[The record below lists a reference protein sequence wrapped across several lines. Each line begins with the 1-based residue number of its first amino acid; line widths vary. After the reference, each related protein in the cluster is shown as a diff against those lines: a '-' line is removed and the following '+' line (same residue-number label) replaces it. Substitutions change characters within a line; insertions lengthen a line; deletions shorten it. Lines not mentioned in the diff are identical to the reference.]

1 MIRANTARSPVSAQC
16 GILGVPRSTCY
27 WMTGHPGTEHVDP
40 TAGDVRAVRRDSRGR
55 HGDRKIKAVLER
67 MGVIASGRRISNI
80 MRERGMTGAYA
91 RRRSKCVLSS
101 AGAVLPWTAVR
112 VTGQLFTGLP
122 SAGFVWFWLFCYC
135 MRAWV
140 RL

>member
-55 HGDRKIKAVLER
+55 HGARKIKAVLER

-80 MRERGMTGAYA
+80 MREQGMTGAYA

-101 AGAVLPWTAVR
+101 AGVPFYRGWLS
-112 VTGQLFTGLP
+112 GLP
-122 SAGFVWFWLFCYC
+122 VNCLPGYRRLVSSGFGCFVI
-135 MRAWV
+135 A
-140 RL
+140 

>member
-1 MIRANTARSPVSAQC
+1 MHGPF
-16 GILGVPRSTCY
+16 
-27 WMTGHPGTEHVDP
+27 H
-40 TAGDVRAVRRDSRGR
+40 AGDHGQGLAEIDLRA
-55 HGDRKIKAVLER
+55 
-67 MGVIASGRRISNI
+67 
-80 MRERGMTGAYA
+80 A
-91 RRRSKCVLSS
+91 RRPFLCFVKRWC
-101 AGAVLPWTAVR
+101 AVLPWVAVR

>member
-1 MIRANTARSPVSAQC
+1 MGKWLTTYVCLAAYLGLTADGIRRILKNEELLLHLVRCNAQEAGADWRKECAEYRAR
-16 GILGVPRSTCY
+16 LR
-27 WMTGHPGTEHVDP
+27 HP
-40 TAGDVRAVRRDSRGR
+40 AGRGFVDVRMCFVKRW
-55 HGDRKIKAVLER
+55 
-67 MGVIASGRRISNI
+67 
-80 MRERGMTGAYA
+80 
-91 RRRSKCVLSS
+91 C
-101 AGAVLPWTAVR
+101 AVLPWVAVR

>member
-1 MIRANTARSPVSAQC
+1 MPRPTEITGTTRYERSVGCKAYRAGHYGRDLTVKAGRMSLRVPKLKGVVFSSAVIDRCRRREESAQ
-16 GILGVPRSTCY
+16 GGAERHVP
-27 WMTGHPGTEHVDP
+27 
-40 TAGDVRAVRRDSRGR
+40 GR
-55 HGDRKIKAVLER
+55 LCFVKRW
-67 MGVIASGRRISNI
+67 
-80 MRERGMTGAYA
+80 
-91 RRRSKCVLSS
+91 C
-101 AGAVLPWTAVR
+101 AVLPWVAVR